1 MNTIKQSKP
10 GFIRDYA
17 GNILLPI
24 TRAELVKNADGSN
37 ALRIVKAHNQNNGT
51 TGGYPGLMD
60 PKILAEI
67 LAKIDG
73 SGTDSLSGLISKI
86 NRIKDSIRVNSFAC
100 NLLEETLNF
109 KSSENIVV
117 AKDDD
122 DNITFSLADTVKLN
136 KATIKT
142 NAVNDT
148 DVVNKHVL
156 DSALEAKFKEALN
169 VASGALHFKGG
180 IKTLPSSPEIG
191 SYYKVEE
198 GFNENYTD
206 SSSKSHTIN
215 ASVGDT
221 LIYAEVEK
229 VEQWILIPS
238 GNETMTKIQG
248 TEGPQIYG
256 GINITSEDGLM
267 KVVTESGTDGLT
279 GTLKFTLNPASIS
292 SEVVTSGY
300 FNQSV
305 YNAMK
310 NLIPASVTYKAQTT
324 SGYQIG
330 SFGTDNQSVA
340 VYIPKLIVA
349 QNTVNGATQH
359 QIKYEGATDA
369 VNVKAASAIALS
381 SDNNTI
387 TVGLKVATDQP
398 LSVNSN
404 GALELNVWK
413 TGETNNPKGLIT
425 FETFASGLFD
435 NVLFIEVE
443 KPSQISPGTT
453 FWSYLQ
459 YTESEN

>member
-24 TRAELVKNADGSN
+24 TRAELVKNEDGTD

-60 PKILAEI
+60 PKTLAEI

-73 SGTDSLSGLISKI
+73 SGTDSLSGVISKI
-86 NRIKDSIRVNSFAC
+86 NIIKDSIHVNRVAC

-109 KSSENIVV
+109 KTFENIVV
-117 AKDDD
+117 AKDADN
-122 DNITFSLADTVKLN
+122 NITFNLAETVNLD

-142 NAVNDT
+142 NAVKDT
-148 DVVNKHVL
+148 DVVNKQVL

-198 GFNENYTD
+198 GFNKTYTD
-206 SSSKSHTIN
+206 SSNKSHTIN

-221 LIYAEVEK
+221 LIYAKVEN

-238 GNETMTKIQG
+238 GNETMTTIQG
-248 TEGPQIYG
+248 TEGPSIYG
-256 GINITSEDGLM
+256 GINITAEDGLM
-267 KVVTESGTDGLT
+267 KVTTKSGKDGLT
-279 GTLKFTLNPASIS
+279 GILDFKLTPASIS
-292 SEVVTSGY
+292 SGVVTAGY
-300 FNQSV
+300 FNKTV
-305 YNAMK
+305 YEAMK
-310 NLIPASVTYKAQTT
+310 NLIPASVTYKPQTT

-330 SFGTDNQSVA
+330 SFGTDNNSVA

-349 QNTVNGATQH
+349 QNTVNGVTQH
-359 QIKYEGATDA
+359 QIKYKEATDA
-369 VNVKAASAIALS
+369 VNVKASSAIALS
-381 SDNNTI
+381 SDNNTL
-387 TVGLKVATDQP
+387 TVGLKVATEQP
-398 LSVNSN
+398 LSVDSN
-404 GALELNVWK
+404 GALALNVWK

-425 FETFASGLFD
+425 FETFATGLFD
-435 NVLFIEVE
+435 NILFIEVK
-443 KPSQISPGTT
+443 KPSQISNDITLR
-453 FWSYLQ
+453 SYLQ
-459 YTESEN
+459 YTES